1 MATTILNIETST
13 TMCSVSLAADGVALV
28 SRSINEGYSHAEKLA
43 PFVDEVLKESGLK
56 PNQVDAIAV
65 SQGPGSY
72 TGLRIGVS
80 LAKGLTYSLDKPLI
94 SVPTLQIMCL
104 HPEVKKQVNHHKD
117 FVLCPMLDARRMEV
131 YTGVYDI
138 GLKTIQEVQP
148 MILDEHSFSDL
159 LSKEGVLF
167 FGNGSPKF
175 KEILS
180 KDSAYFLDDVWPC
193 ASDMVM
199 LSQMKFDSNAFENV
213 AYFEPFYLKEF
224 QGTTPKKLV

>member
-1 MATTILNIETST
+1 
-13 TMCSVSLAADGVALV
+13 
-28 SRSINEGYSHAEKLA
+28 
-43 PFVDEVLKESGLK
+43 
-56 PNQVDAIAV
+56 
-65 SQGPGSY
+65 
-72 TGLRIGVS
+72 
-80 LAKGLTYSLDKPLI
+80 
-94 SVPTLQIMCL
+94 
-104 HPEVKKQVNHHKD
+104 
-117 FVLCPMLDARRMEV
+117 MLDARRMEV

-224 QGTTPKKLV
+224 QETTPKKLV